1 MVSEIIKNFKLTKKD
16 IKRKN
21 TAAIITLV
29 VEFIKVLT
37 LLIFVGTLK
46 TITLRILFSFSIVA
60 TILSILI
67 LFLDNYNKTFQ
78 YFILAL
84 ASVIFTFS
92 NIIGGI
98 LIELII
104 FKTDSKIAKELA
116 KPKNYKKLPI
126 KLHHKKIVYLY
137 IFTSILIAY
146 EGLRINDTLFYV
158 LVFTSLI
165 MFFKEDIIDSFKE
178 FKTDVSKY
186 FNYIINNY
194 AIMLIVSN
202 ILFGIVGYIVGEV
215 STNEQILNQDIL
227 YSAILAIFYAPLAEE
242 LLFRGCLRKLI
253 KKDILFILISGI
265 SFGAWHVIGYDQSL
279 LQYLY
284 IIPYSAMG
292 IWLSYVYAKTNNLT
306 TNVGIHAI
314 NNILATILPIIL

>member
-37 LLIFVGTLK
+37 LLIFVGTLN
-46 TITLRILFSFSIVA
+46 TTLLRILFGFSIVS
-60 TILSILI
+60 TIISILV
-67 LFLDNYNKTFQ
+67 LFLDDYTKTYQ

-84 ASVIFTFS
+84 ASVIFLLS

-98 LIELII
+98 LIEVII
-104 FKTDSKIAKELA
+104 IKTDNKIVKALAKER
-116 KPKNYKKLPI
+116 KIKKLPLL
-126 KLHHKKIVYLY
+126 LHHKKLVYLY
-137 IFTSILIAY
+137 LFLSILIAY
-146 EGLRINDTLFYV
+146 ESLRINDTLFYF
-158 LVFTSLI
+158 LVFITLVL
-165 MFFKEDIIDSFKE
+165 FFKEDIIDSFKE
-178 FKTDVSKY
+178 FKNNISKY

-194 AIMLIVSN
+194 AIMLVISN
-202 ILFGIVGYIVGEV
+202 VLFGIVGYIVGEV
-215 STNEQILNQDIL
+215 STNEQVLNQDIL
-227 YSAILAIFYAPLAEE
+227 YSAILAILYAPLAEE

-253 KKDILFILISGI
+253 KKDIPFILISGI
-265 SFGAWHVIGYDQSL
+265 LFGAWHVIGYEQSL

-292 IWLSYVYAKTNNLT
+292 ICLSYAYAKTNNLM
-306 TNVGIHAI
+306 TNVGIHAT
-314 NNILATILPIIL
+314 NNILATILPILL